1 MHTRECMCV
10 YTKTCMRMYVHV
22 CVRVCVC
29 MCTCVCMCVTSPQ
42 CCQERG
48 MLLAAWWTMDTSLA
62 GVTSA
67 YRPAAEEGLVPPPGV
82 QRQGK
87 KETYMHGSSR
97 MAQPLCLLLSHDL
110 SWIPWTQD
118 RKRSLMPTSWTLTS
132 PRAQCHSHIRAWA
145 MIKPN
150 LNIHTFLSHFLGLAW
165 ASVHSCDSHIVPSL
179 SHKQN
184 IWSCAFTREDWSLTP
199 LSEVIAGKQEQR
211 WIPSSPQVVTAHST
225 C

>member
-1 MHTRECMCV
+1 
-10 YTKTCMRMYVHV
+10 
-22 CVRVCVC
+22 
-29 MCTCVCMCVTSPQ
+29 
-42 CCQERG
+42 
-48 MLLAAWWTMDTSLA
+48 MDTSLA
-62 GVTSA
+62 GGHVCLQTCSRGGPCTPSRCTKTGKERSLHAWEQQDGSA
-67 YRPAAEEGLVPPPGV
+67 TVLAVV
-82 QRQGK
+82 
-87 KETYMHGSSR
+87 
-97 MAQPLCLLLSHDL
+97 
-110 SWIPWTQD
+110 SWPELDPMNTN
-118 RKRSLMPTSWTLTS
+118 RKRSLMPTSWPLTS

-179 SHKQN
+179 SHKQK

-199 LSEVIAGKQEQR
+199 LSVVIAGKQEQK